1 MIGRREFI
9 TLLGSAVGG
18 WPLRTGAQERIPKI
32 GMLRTNPP
40 PDPFVDA
47 FRVSERCED
56 ANRHAFRFCM
66 PPPLVGRYL
75 DPGAALLAQCL
86 NEIIDFDI
94 GEFHL

>member
-1 MIGRREFI
+1 
-9 TLLGSAVGG
+9 
-18 WPLRTGAQERIPKI
+18 
-32 GMLRTNPP
+32 
-40 PDPFVDA
+40 
-47 FRVSERCED
+47 
-56 ANRHAFRFCM
+56 M